1 MEGLICVRA
10 YKWRNLY
17 TYLRGPINGGT
28 YIWGGLQI
36 EGLISARAYNRNRK
50 NISKHA
56 IAVLIKVQFALTWFL
71 TSCKISFQYIIL
83 KQKLRGAYICV
94 GWGGGELGLYT
105 TSTFPI
111 MHLICPPKFCITFVF
126 HFYWV
131 LQPSQEKLKTMLR
144 WNLRG

>member
-94 GWGGGELGLYT
+94 GWGGGGVGVIHNVHISHNAPYL
-105 TSTFPI
+105 
-111 MHLICPPKFCITFVF
+111 PPKILHNLCFSFLLSITAI
-126 HFYWV
+126 
-131 LQPSQEKLKTMLR
+131 SREIE
-144 WNLRG
+144 NNA